1 MVATRSDQDPG
12 GVGCEQPVKSRAA
25 SPDGKETTMLHDPRL
40 RIAVARRILARN
52 GCESMVAG
60 HVSERATDGTG
71 FWVSP
76 FGYFEETTPDMVI
89 KVGFDL
95 SRLEGD
101 WEPSPAIQFHAA
113 IYERRLDVRS
123 VIHTHSHHV
132 SVLSTVGRTIGMYN
146 VGSVLFWNDQVLHV
160 DDGTKPPVQG
170 NELADEL
177 GDKRVVL
184 IKNHGAVVASQSLEQ
199 ATIEAMMLEVAA
211 RYHIEAEAIGGTE
224 FPEAEVVR
232 GRAAYHKHFLPNMWE
247 ANVRRLRRSDPE
259 LFEGVGG

>member
-1 MVATRSDQDPG
+1 MIDDP
-12 GVGCEQPVKSRAA
+12 Q
-25 SPDGKETTMLHDPRL
+25 L

-52 GCESMVAG
+52 GCESLVAG
-60 HVSERATDGTG
+60 HVSERSTDGAG

-76 FGYFEETTPDMVI
+76 FGYFQETTPEMVI
-89 KVGFDL
+89 KAGFDL

-113 IYERRLDVRS
+113 IYAARPDVHS
-123 VIHTHSHHV
+123 VIHTHSHWV
-132 SVLSTVGRTIGMYN
+132 SVFSTVGRPIGMYN
-146 VGSVLFWNDQVLHV
+146 VASVLFWDDQVLHA
-160 DDGTKPPVQG
+160 DDGSRPPVPG
-170 NELADEL
+170 DELAREL

-184 IKNHGAVVASQSLEQ
+184 IKNHGAIVASQSLER

-232 GRAAYHKHFLPNMWE
+232 GRAAYHRHFLPNMWE
-247 ANVRRLRRSDPE
+247 ANVRMLRQSDPE
-259 LFEGVGG
+259 LFAGADAH